1 MKGHIFIKTNDKLG
15 RAAERAPDN
24 VLHTT
29 AQKNATKISMAIYVR
44 GTYSQTQL
52 FYWLIIVGLQQH
64 VSALFLG
71 HHQVVS
77 RPSVGY
83 TTCYLLPTIINQ

>member
-1 MKGHIFIKTNDKLG
+1 
-15 RAAERAPDN
+15 
-24 VLHTT
+24 
-29 AQKNATKISMAIYVR
+29 MAIYVR
-44 GTYSQTQL
+44 VTYRQTQL

-77 RPSVGY
+77 RPRVGY
-83 TTCYLLPTIINQ
+83 TTCYLLVMGVLESSP